1 MNSRERVLAV
11 LNFEEPDRVPW
22 GEFAIDFDTV
32 EHIIGRRSFLRAK
45 ARSRIAFWEGRR
57 DEVVRSWRDDMIEMV
72 RKLPSLDI
80 VHVGAMAS
88 SVAPPRGYTPEA
100 PEKID
105 ENTWRYA
112 DGRVLKYSE
121 TTADLTL
128 VEDPQMWTRR
138 LSPED
143 FPAAPEV
150 TPPDASVFEVIDPV
164 IEAFRG
170 ERYILGRSGGEV
182 AMVLP
187 GGFERGLVEYAAH
200 PELIDAASRSAVA
213 RANALDRFYVRDGQD
228 AVCWGQGFAYKSG
241 PFISPEMF
249 RRHCLPGIKTRVEHL
264 RREFGM
270 PVFKHACGNNWKLM
284 DMFVEAGYDSYMSIQ
299 PTAHMD
305 LGEVKRKYGDRFVPW
320 GGLPVELL
328 VSGAPEEVKKAA
340 KAALDS
346 YKEGGG
352 YIFGSSHSIAVGTK
366 GDNFLAMLEAFEENR
381 DC

>member
-1 MNSRERVLAV
+1 VNSRERVLAV

-170 ERYILGRSGGEV
+170 ERYILGRSGGEA

-228 AVCWGQGFAYKSG
+228 AVCWGQDFAYKSG

-284 DMFVEAGYDSYMSIQ
+284 DMFVEAGYVAYQSIQ
-299 PTAHMD
+299 GSAGMD
-305 LGEVKRKYGDRFVPW
+305 LPELKRRYGGKLVLW
-320 GGLPVELL
+320 GGMPVEVLL
-328 VSGAPEEVKKAA
+328 SGPPDEIRRAVRKAVEA
-340 KAALDS
+340 GKP
-346 YKEGGG
+346 GGG
-352 YIFGSSHSIAVGTK
+352 YIFGTSHSVCVGTPY
-366 GDNFLAMLEAFEENR
+366 DHFMTMVDEFEKVR
-381 DC
+381 DY